1 MAGRWL
7 DGSDRGRFTVGA
19 LWKYHTDHRR
29 RTGDSDNERK
39 MRIEVNCMTG
49 MFATSRAGHDKG
61 KLYII
66 IEESE
71 EYVYLTDGRLKP
83 VDRPKKKKKKHIQI
97 IRKVDET
104 IQFMIEEKKP
114 ISNEMVKRAIKEYE
128 HKLV

>member
-1 MAGRWL
+1 
-7 DGSDRGRFTVGA
+7 
-19 LWKYHTDHRR
+19 
-29 RTGDSDNERK
+29 
-39 MRIEVNCMTG
+39 MTG

-104 IQFMIEEKKP
+104 IQFVIEEKKP

>member
-1 MAGRWL
+1 
-7 DGSDRGRFTVGA
+7 
-19 LWKYHTDHRR
+19 
-29 RTGDSDNERK
+29 
-39 MRIEVNCMTG
+39 MTG

-83 VDRPKKKKKKHIQI
+83 VDQPKKKKKKHIQI